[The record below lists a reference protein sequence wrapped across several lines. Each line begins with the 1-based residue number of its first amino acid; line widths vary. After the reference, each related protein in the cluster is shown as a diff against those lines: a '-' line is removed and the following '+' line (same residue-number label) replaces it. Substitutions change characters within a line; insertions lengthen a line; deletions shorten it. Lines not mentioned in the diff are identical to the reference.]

1 MDARTDTGM
10 IESRT
15 RAAEELLASTAFKDG
30 LRLFLKNIDPDSA
43 PGLVRTLM
51 GTDAEVP
58 LALMSAFPA
67 VANCFVKA
75 AMELLTLL
83 RQYPAPMLAGMV
95 EALLKDIDT
104 ATLSRLIREARGIGR
119 DLAPVLSAFVQAVEE
134 QSSSG
139 KELP

>member
-67 VANCFVKA
+67 VANCLVKA
-75 AMELLTLL
+75 AMELLTLI

-119 DLAPVLSAFVQAVEE
+119 DLDPVLSAFVQAVEE